1 MEGGRQGAASAACV
15 TVGSI
20 AVVKLYQEMSH
31 EMDGLSALF
40 SDNRERERERE
51 RERQRQKA
59 RWTPLTPGRRK
70 TRRRQGCGCLRD
82 MEEQVT
88 AL

>member
-40 SDNRERERERE
+40 SDDRERERERE
-51 RERQRQKA
+51 RERDKDRKQG
-59 RWTPLTPGRRK
+59 GRR
-70 TRRRQGCGCLRD
+70 
-82 MEEQVT
+82 
-88 AL
+88 